1 MRMLTIAQE
10 LSENI
15 GTVGEN
21 MKSPVSGLP
30 ADGSN
35 TAGSAW
41 EALRAGDW
49 ETLMQIAFPML
60 VQVGLLLLLLLAGY
74 MVAAWAGRMVSGS
87 MRKAKVDET
96 LTRFFGKMTRWGIL
110 ILVILAVLGRFGIS
124 TASFAAVIAAAGL
137 AVGLAFQGT
146 LSNFAAGVMLL
157 VFRPFK
163 VGDVVSVG
171 GTTGKVFEI
180 ELFTTTLDTP
190 DNRRFIVPNSA
201 VFGATIENVTYHE
214 TRRVDVAV
222 GTDYSA
228 DLAKTREVLAAAANG
243 VAGRLDNED
252 VVIYLTELGGS
263 SVDWS
268 VRVWAKTE
276 DYWAVREALTR
287 DVKDA
292 LDDAGIGIPFPQMDV
307 HMDRVE
313 AAGV

>member
-1 MRMLTIAQE
+1 MSLMMLAQNAPE
-10 LSENI
+10 AVKIEANQVDLSLQAQSAE
-15 GTVGEN
+15 
-21 MKSPVSGLP
+21 VSNN
-30 ADGSN
+30 AW
-35 TAGSAW
+35 SAIQQ
-41 EALRAGDW
+41 GDW
-49 ETLMQIAFPML
+49 DKLMEILFPILTQVVL
-60 VQVGLLLLLLLAGY
+60 VLLLLFVGY
-74 MVAAWAGRMVSGS
+74 LVAAWAGRAVSGS
-87 MRKAKVDET
+87 MRKAKLDET
-96 LTRFFGKMTRWGIL
+96 LTRFFGKMTRWAIL
-110 ILVILAVLGRFGIS
+110 ILVVLAILGKFGIS

-190 DNRRFIVPNSA
+190 DNRRFIVPNSS
-201 VFGATIENVTYHE
+201 VFGATIENITYHD

-228 DLAKTREVLAAAANG
+228 DLSKVREVLKTVAEG
-243 VAGRLDNED
+243 VEGRLESED
-252 VVIYLTELGGS
+252 VIIYLVELGGS
-263 SVDWS
+263 SIDWS
-268 VRVWAKTE
+268 VRVWAKTD

-287 DVKDA
+287 DVKNA
-292 LDDAGIGIPFPQMDV
+292 LDAAGIGIPFPQLDV

-313 AAGV
+313 AAQV